1 MTLTQQ
7 GISITPCFKKH
18 IETLCYE
25 EGVVLGETITQ
36 FPCLVRTINQNI
48 WLSAGNKITV
58 WIKACTFTTLNPCLK
73 LNSHWLTSV

>member
-36 FPCLVRTINQNI
+36 FPCLVRTINE
-48 WLSAGNKITV
+48 KIYG
-58 WIKACTFTTLNPCLK
+58 
-73 LNSHWLTSV
+73 

>member
-1 MTLTQQ
+1 MTDQRLICATLYHIFKDLYMTLTQQ

-36 FPCLVRTINQNI
+36 FPCLVRTINE
-48 WLSAGNKITV
+48 KIYG
-58 WIKACTFTTLNPCLK
+58 
-73 LNSHWLTSV
+73 